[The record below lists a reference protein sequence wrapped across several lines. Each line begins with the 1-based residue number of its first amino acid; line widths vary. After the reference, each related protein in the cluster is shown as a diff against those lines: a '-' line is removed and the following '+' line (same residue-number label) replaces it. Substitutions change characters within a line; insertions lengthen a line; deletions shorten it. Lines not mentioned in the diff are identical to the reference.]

1 MNSKI
6 ISEKE
11 HSLLKRKEL
20 VILIDHP
27 KAPTPKTEEVT
38 KNIAETTKKE
48 ENLISVKK
56 VTNQFGSNTAK
67 VTAHVYE
74 SEEARNA
81 IEKINKKKLLEAE
94 RKVKQEASEKPTEE
108 VPKEAAPVEKEKSQA
123 PKEAVK
129 EEKPA
134 EEKKEESK

>member
-1 MNSKI
+1 MNSKV

-11 HSLLKRKEL
+11 HPLLKRKEL
-20 VILIDHP
+20 IILMDHP

-56 VTNQFGSNTAK
+56 ITNRFGSNTAE
-67 VTAHVYE
+67 VTAHIYE

-81 IEKINKKKLLEAE
+81 IEKINKKKLLESE
-94 RKVKQEASEKPTEE
+94 RKAKQEAS
-108 VPKEAAPVEKEKSQA
+108 
-123 PKEAVK
+123 
-129 EEKPA
+129 EKPA